1 MTQLNLWNIL
11 IIFEVT
17 ENLKQLLE
25 EQSWLPVLPAVG
37 VQGEGGHAPHQH
49 VQVVLGGDGRGQV
62 LLGCVQLLNVPGDFL
77 HHGLALP
84 CFILDISDL
93 TEQLDDG

>member
-17 ENLKQLLE
+17 ENLQQLLE
-25 EQSWLPVLPAVG
+25 EQSCLPVLPAMG
-37 VQGEGGHAPHQH
+37 VLGEGGHAPHQH

-62 LLGCVQLLNVPGDFL
+62 LHGCVQLLSFTMDSLSPALFL
-77 HHGLALP
+77 
-84 CFILDISDL
+84 ISL
-93 TEQLDDG
+93 I